1 MTIIVS
7 FGGLVSLMSTS
18 MLAPALLDIG
28 SDLHTA
34 DFETNLILSIYVLAL
49 AFGPLFI
56 SPLSEVFG
64 RRKVYLLCH
73 VWYILWNAV
82 APVGKTKAL
91 LIVGRFLSGL
101 GASVALAVS
110 SLHPETILVSINDN
124 SYPGL

>member
-7 FGGLVSLMSTS
+7 FGGLISLMSTS
-18 MLAPALLDIG
+18 MLAPALLDIETGLSTGG
-28 SDLHTA
+28 S
-34 DFETNLILSIYVLAL
+34 ETNLTLSIYVLAL

-101 GASVALAVS
+101 GASIGLAVS
-110 SLHPETILVSINDN
+110 ILPLNKI
-124 SYPGL
+124 